1 MIEARDLTKIYAGKA
16 AVDHLTFTVEPGQV
30 TGFLG
35 PNGAGK
41 STTMRLI
48 LGLDRP
54 QSGIALINGRRY
66 RDLKDPLRTVGALLE
81 AKTVHPGRSARNHL
95 LFLAQTQGL
104 PARRVEE
111 VLALVGLQDVADKR
125 AGGFSLG
132 MSQRLGV
139 AVAMLGDPE
148 VLLLDEPVNG
158 LDPEGVLWIRNL
170 MKQLAADGR
179 TIFVSSH
186 LMNEMAVT
194 ADHLIVIGRGKLITE
209 ASTEDVI
216 ARSTDKS
223 VRVRTPDADRLAE
236 LVTAAGGKV
245 VRGVQADGAGL
256 LHGHGPRGAAGRRA
270 RRVRVDRAARA
281 DPAGLAGR
289 GVHGT
294 DVGQRGI
301 RRARPGS
308 GENRGGEGPVTTTSP
323 VTPTRGPE
331 DPAAG
336 RHAGF
341 AGLLRAEWTKIRSVR
356 STVWTLVIFV
366 VVCIGFTAL
375 IAWLTESHWYG
386 PRAASRDATAISNPV
401 GFILG
406 TGVGLGQL
414 AIGVLGV
421 LVITSEYSSGVIRAS
436 LLAVPRR
443 LPVLAAKAVV
453 FAVLLLVVT
462 EIVAFC
468 SFFVGSA
475 ILHAHVPVSL
485 SGSGV
490 TRAVAGAGLYLT
502 VLGLLALA
510 IGTMIR
516 HTAGAISTIIGIV
529 FVLPIL
535 SGLLPSSWGAHINA
549 YLPEQAGTLITHT
562 HEQSGDLL
570 SPWQGFGVLCIWTV
584 LALAAAAYLLERRDA

>member
-1 MIEARDLTKIYAGKA
+1 M
-16 AVDHLTFTVEPGQV
+16 
-30 TGFLG
+30 
-35 PNGAGK
+35 
-41 STTMRLI
+41 
-48 LGLDRP
+48 
-54 QSGIALINGRRY
+54 
-66 RDLKDPLRTVGALLE
+66 
-81 AKTVHPGRSARNHL
+81 
-95 LFLAQTQGL
+95 
-104 PARRVEE
+104 
-111 VLALVGLQDVADKR
+111 
-125 AGGFSLG
+125 
-132 MSQRLGV
+132 
-139 AVAMLGDPE
+139 
-148 VLLLDEPVNG
+148 
-158 LDPEGVLWIRNL
+158 
-170 MKQLAADGR
+170 
-179 TIFVSSH
+179 
-186 LMNEMAVT
+186 
-194 ADHLIVIGRGKLITE
+194 
-209 ASTEDVI
+209 
-216 ARSTDKS
+216 
-223 VRVRTPDADRLAE
+223 
-236 LVTAAGGKV
+236 
-245 VRGVQADGAGL
+245 
-256 LHGHGPRGAAGRRA
+256 
-270 RRVRVDRAARA
+270 
-281 DPAGLAGR
+281 
-289 GVHGT
+289 
-294 DVGQRGI
+294 
-301 RRARPGS
+301 
-308 GENRGGEGPVTTTSP
+308 TTTSP

-366 VVCIGFTAL
+366 VVCVGFTAL
-375 IAWLTESHWYG
+375 IAWLTETHWYG
-386 PRAASRDATAISNPV
+386 PRAAARDLRAISDPV

-510 IGTMIR
+510 IGTIIR
-516 HTAGAISTIIGIV
+516 HTAGSISVIIGIV

-535 SGLLPSSWGAHINA
+535 AGLLPSSWGAHINA
-549 YLPEQAGTLITHT
+549 YLPEQAGTLITKT
-562 HEQSGDLL
+562 HQQAGDLL